1 MEQTEDGFVLDDHRV
16 AFVFGQDDEAAPRPT
31 KRRRVSKNV
40 ASAEA
45 RRTQTQGHI
54 LPEFVPLFNGAEKPE
69 LVQLRQKQFATS
81 WAAIDARIQDVL
93 KNSNRTTLD
102 AVSSF
107 VRDATLEASPDKI
120 PAALIVTGPN
130 IASQDLLFT
139 QLGDAVQEE
148 GWFVRLRSTEAPN
161 LKATLRKIIRDVMR
175 AGTAGVGDGE
185 DEEVAVGK
193 DGRKYLN
200 YDLEALYA
208 HIKPHESKQVT
219 IAFQDSEAFDTSLL
233 SDLITLFSSWKGR
246 VSFTLL
252 FGIATSVELF
262 QARLL
267 KSTSQ
272 SLYGAQFDV
281 AQMSSILESV
291 FKCAVAHQTCPLK
304 LGPMFLSSLVE
315 RQHSQVASIQVFI
328 SSLKYAYMCHFYANP
343 LSVLLTQPKPPQPE
357 HNEAL
362 RNLPSF
368 RRQVES
374 AVENGKLQHARSLL
388 LDDAYLASERLAAL
402 KTTQNWED
410 SLLRSLALLVA
421 SELPREDFITL
432 YINALANGIDLRT
445 EDSAF
450 LESVK
455 RMSADD
461 ILSMLHRLSN
471 VVKAGNPDLGLE
483 GWAAEDTESSR
494 ILSELIEQVAS
505 LQSQAQLNGRQ
516 LRSQYT
522 AQSRVLRT
530 TVIAQKVQLS
540 QDESSLTNEDK
551 LLTDLID
558 NLLDFLA
565 TMISCKPADTMFLH
579 ELWMYESKS
588 PHKDVFIPRS
598 GTIFERALSR
608 PHDYLACACC
618 STVFDGGNAT
628 TLPTTSLL
636 YHLYQETGA
645 LMNVADM
652 WSAFYAMVGKTAPDS
667 EEESTAKTP
676 RPKDDGGYD
685 ERIALVL
692 FYQGLADL
700 KAMGFVKATRR
711 RPDHIAKNKWLL

>member
-1 MEQTEDGFVLDDHRV
+1 MEQDEDGFLPDDHRV
-16 AFVFGQDDEAAPRPT
+16 AFVFGQDDETATRPT
-31 KRRRVSKNV
+31 KRRRVSKNT
-40 ASAEA
+40 AAAEA
-45 RRTQTQGHI
+45 RQAQTHGHI
-54 LPEFVPLFNGAEKPE
+54 TTEFVPLFNGAEKPE
-69 LVQLRQKQFATS
+69 LVELRQKQFAAS
-81 WAAIDARIQDVL
+81 WAAIDARIQNVL
-93 KNSNRTTLD
+93 KDSNRTTLN

-107 VRDATLEASPDKI
+107 VRDAIVETPQGKI

-130 IASQDLLFT
+130 IALQDLLFT
-139 QLGDAVQEE
+139 QLGDAVQE
-148 GWFVRLRSTEAPN
+148 GWFVRLRSAEAPN
-161 LKATLRKIIRDVMR
+161 LKATLRKIIRDVTR
-175 AGTAGVGDGE
+175 AGFARDADGE
-185 DEEVAVGK
+185 DELAVGN
-193 DGRKYLN
+193 DGRKYLD

-208 HIKPHESKQVT
+208 HVKPYESKQVT

-233 SDLITLFSSWKGR
+233 SDLIRLFSSWKDR
-246 VSFTLL
+246 ISFTLL

-272 SLYGAQFDV
+272 CLYGAQFDV
-281 AQMSSILESV
+281 VQMSSILESV
-291 FKCAVAHQTCPLK
+291 FKCAVAHQSCPLK
-304 LGPMFLSSLVE
+304 LGPVFLGSLVE
-315 RQHSQVASIQVFI
+315 RQQSQVAGIQLFI
-328 SSLKYAYMCHFYANP
+328 SSLKYAYMCHFYANA
-343 LSVLLTQPKPPQPE
+343 LSVLLIQPNPPQPE

-368 RRQVES
+368 RHHVES
-374 AVENGKLQHARSLL
+374 AVEEGKLQHTRSLL

-402 KTTQNWED
+402 KTTQKWED

-421 SELPREDFITL
+421 SEVPQEDFITL
-432 YINALANGIDLRT
+432 YISALANGIDLHN
-445 EDSAF
+445 EDSPF
-450 LESVK
+450 LEAVK
-455 RMSADD
+455 RMSVDD
-461 ILSMLHRLSN
+461 ISSLLQRLSN
-471 VVKAGNPDLGLE
+471 VIKAGDPELGLL
-483 GWAAEDTESSR
+483 GWADEDGQTSRTLAEM
-494 ILSELIEQVAS
+494 IEQIAS
-505 LQSQAQLNGRQ
+505 LQSQAQLNGFQ

-540 QDESSLTNEDK
+540 QDESNLTKEDK
-551 LLTDLID
+551 LLTDLVD
-558 NLLDFLA
+558 NLLELLA
-565 TMISCKPADTMFLH
+565 ATISCQPADAMFLH
-579 ELWMYESKS
+579 ELWMYESKA
-588 PHKDVFIPRS
+588 PHKDVFIPRP

-608 PHDYLACACC
+608 PYDYLACACC
-618 STVFDGGNAT
+618 STVFDGGNAA

-652 WSAFYAMVGKTAPDS
+652 WSAFYAMVGKSASDD
-667 EEESTAKTP
+667 ELTAKAP
-676 RPKDDGGYD
+676 RLSDDSGYD